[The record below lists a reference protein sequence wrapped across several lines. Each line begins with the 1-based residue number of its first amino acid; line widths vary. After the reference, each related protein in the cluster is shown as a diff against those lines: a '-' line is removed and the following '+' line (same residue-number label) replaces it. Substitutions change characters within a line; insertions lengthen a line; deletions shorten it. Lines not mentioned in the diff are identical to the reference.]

1 MLRVFTDNCDKNTHT
16 HTCKHTKNVKISQ
29 NITEIS
35 DISNPWLRKKEGK
48 KLGFLGFLDMT
59 LDSLR
64 LVSHSLPKHLDKFFL
79 GFGQLGHFWAS
90 GYFSS

>member
-1 MLRVFTDNCDKNTHT
+1 MIKIHTLTLASTQKMLKFH
-16 HTCKHTKNVKISQ
+16 KISQ
-29 NITEIS
+29 KSEIS
-35 DISNPWLRKKEGK
+35 QNPWLRKKEGK

-59 LDSLR
+59 RDSLR